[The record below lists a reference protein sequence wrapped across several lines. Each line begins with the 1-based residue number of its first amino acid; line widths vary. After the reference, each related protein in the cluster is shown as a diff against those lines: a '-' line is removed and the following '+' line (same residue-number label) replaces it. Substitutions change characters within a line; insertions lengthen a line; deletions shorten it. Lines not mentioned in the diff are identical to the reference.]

1 MKKMS
6 DDGTMTSCEKFTAYR
21 YRTPNAWELGVDRPE
36 KPGMKTETILGMALR
51 LVNR

>member
-21 YRTPNAWELGVDRPE
+21 TPNAWELGVVFAQAREAGNED
-36 KPGMKTETILGMALR
+36 LGMTSR
-51 LVNR
+51 LVPVNR